1 MNMNRPSNSKLAVAL
16 IIGVIVVSTPII
28 LMLPPAYT
36 PPTEIKLTLLYY
48 AGVMIEVAGVRIYI
62 DPFIL
67 PSNHTDMPADVILIT
82 HQHYDHYSPLDI
94 EDVMTNDTLFVCP
107 ENMTDA
113 VERFDG
119 LGVNP
124 GDSFMVGA
132 INITAFHMYMP
143 DYDERISAH
152 PRAANATSYIIEIE
166 GFTIFHAGDS
176 KYMDELSELT
186 GTIDVAFL
194 PIYFDPGYG
203 ALNES
208 LLPVVDAI
216 DLLQPNYTIP
226 THFTDADRE
235 TFISE
240 YCVLIEN
247 PSCEILNFSFFTSR
261 TFVIGEDDL

>member
-1 MNMNRPSNSKLAVAL
+1 MNRPSNSKLVVAM
-16 IIGVIVVSTPII
+16 IIGVIVVSTPLI

-152 PRAANATSYIIEIE
+152 PRAANATSYIIEIA

-176 KYMDELSELT
+176 KYMDELAELT

-208 LLPVVDAI
+208 LHPVVDAI
-216 DLLQPNYTIP
+216 NLIQPNYTIP
-226 THFTDADRE
+226 THFTELNRE
-235 TFISE
+235 TFSSE
-240 YCVLIEN
+240 YSILVEN
-247 PSCEILNFSFFTSR
+247 PSCEILNLPFFTSQ
-261 TFVIGEDDL
+261 TFAIGGDDT